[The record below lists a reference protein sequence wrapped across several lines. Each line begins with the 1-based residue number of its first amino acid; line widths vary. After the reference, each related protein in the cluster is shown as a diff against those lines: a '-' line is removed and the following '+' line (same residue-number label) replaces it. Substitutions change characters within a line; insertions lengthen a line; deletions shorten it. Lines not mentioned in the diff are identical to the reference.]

1 MPAGSAC
8 YDVGMEQDSLPRRFP
23 ALLLMLGLI
32 VLGVFLG
39 QFVLNRIEIARLARA
54 EEPHAV
60 TPRGPLGEGERSTID
75 LFDRSAPGVVY
86 VTTIRRM
93 RDRFTLD
100 VTEVPAGT
108 GSGFIWD
115 DVGHVVT
122 NFHVI
127 NQAGASFTVTLND
140 QSTYAATL
148 VGIAPNNDLAVLKIE
163 APREKL
169 KPVQIGTSND
179 LKVGQFVMAIGN
191 PFGLDHSLTTGVVSA
206 LGRTIRSP
214 SNFPIEDVIQTDA
227 AINPGNSGGPL
238 LDSSGRLI
246 GVNTQIASPS
256 GSSAGIGFAI
266 PVDTVN
272 RIVPSMIRN
281 HAEGKL
287 GMPTRAVLGVRLL
300 NPQINANVTRQIGV
314 QGVIVVSVDENSGA
328 SEAGLTGVTRTQNGG
343 IEFGDIITEVGGR
356 KVADPGDLMVA
367 LGRFDPG
374 AAVPVKVWKAGET
387 RSVEVKLGSAE

>member
-1 MPAGSAC
+1 MDH
-8 YDVGMEQDSLPRRFP
+8 DVQPRRFP
-23 ALLLMLGLI
+23 SLLIMLGLV

-39 QFVLNRIEIARLARA
+39 QFILNRIELNRMAHAQEPRQVA
-54 EEPHAV
+54 E
-60 TPRGPLGEGERSTID
+60 RGPLGEGERSVID
-75 LFDRSAPGVVY
+75 LFDRASPSVVY

-108 GSGFIWD
+108 GSGFLWD

-140 QSTYAATL
+140 QTTYAATL
-148 VGIAPNNDLAVLKIE
+148 VGIAPNNDLAVLKID

-169 KPVQIGTSND
+169 KPVAVGRSND

-281 HAEGKL
+281 YTDGKL
-287 GMPTRAVLGVRLL
+287 GMPSRAVLGVRLL
-300 NPQINANVTRQIGV
+300 PSQTNIEVTRKLGV
-314 QGVIVVSVDENSGA
+314 AGVIIFDIDEKSA
-328 SEAGLTGVTRTQNGG
+328 AAQSGLTGVIRTQNGG
-343 IEFGDIITEVGGR
+343 IEIGDVITEVAGR
-356 KVADPGDLMVA
+356 KVTDPSELMVA

-374 AAVPVKVWKAGET
+374 STISIKAWKDGT
-387 RSVEVKLGSAE
+387 VRDVEVKLGTAE